1 MSFFPQTSLDMS
13 EAEAIA
19 RGLYAVSRRDGV
31 HEREAALIASFW
43 ADCGGGAVALAELAR
58 QPDISAEQLAGLLQG
73 GEKQTLF
80 LKTAV
85 LLAWADGNAS
95 DREMA
100 LINDFAKAFGIGEP
114 EVQNLASEVKE
125 YLLSHLTHLQNTD
138 ATVSVAKKLG
148 VLQRLPVR
156 GGVCPTR

>member
-1 MSFFPQTSLDMS
+1 MSFFPPTALDTS

-58 QPDISAEQLAGLLQG
+58 QPDIGAEQLAGLLRG
-73 GEKQTLF
+73 ADKQKLF

-100 LINDFAKAFGIGEP
+100 LINDFAKGFGLGET
-114 EVQNLASEVKE
+114 EVQELAAEVKE
-125 YLLSHLTHLQNTD
+125 YLLSHLTHLQNT
-138 ATVSVAKKLG
+138 ASTVSVAKKLG
-148 VLQRLPVR
+148 V
-156 GGVCPTR
+156 